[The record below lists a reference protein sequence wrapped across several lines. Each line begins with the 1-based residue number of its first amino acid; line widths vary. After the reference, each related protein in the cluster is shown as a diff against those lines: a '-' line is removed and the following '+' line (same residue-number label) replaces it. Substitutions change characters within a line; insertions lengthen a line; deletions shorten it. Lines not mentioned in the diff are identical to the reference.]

1 MEITRMW
8 ASLPKDLTHV
18 DAVYERPDRKIAI
31 FIGKQLYLFDSQ
43 YLLPGYPRPLTTLG
57 LPASLEKLDAAMVW
71 GHNGNTYFYSGSMY
85 WKYDEEK
92 GRVDYDY
99 RATWRCGKA

>member
-1 MEITRMW
+1 MKSQDGDNISKLRRTQ
-8 ASLPKDLTHV
+8 LTI
-18 DAVYERPDRKIAI
+18 Y
-31 FIGKQLYLFDSQ
+31 FISGKQLYLFDSQ

-85 WKYDEEK
+85 WK
-92 GRVDYDY
+92 
-99 RATWRCGKA
+99 